1 VVTSNARGSWLHALR
16 LLILKDA
23 AFWPFFLS
31 RFPLGH
37 EEGRHVSRKPNPR
50 TKLKIH
56 EVCWIWFPPVIMSV
70 YSERVSSHTM
80 NRARDK
86 MAQAAQRPPPPALG
100 RHSWALHLEV
110 VERGS
115 REDFERACARCAQ
128 KRETTFSVQ
137 DRVCHTLVCHVS
149 TSQIPS
155 TLCSLILPSFLLV
168 SLLAYL
174 STRTRCQ
181 PNLDSTFGRVAHTPP
196 ANYQLPVYYRVTSI
210 PCFATPS

>member
-100 RHSWALHLEV
+100 RHSWALHLDV

-115 REDFERACARCAQ
+115 REDFGEVSRVSKRKRASMCPMRAEKRDDLQCARSCLPYPSLPCIDI
-128 KRETTFSVQ
+128 T
-137 DRVCHTLVCHVS
+137 DTLD
-149 TSQIPS
+149 
-155 TLCSLILPSFLLV
+155 
-168 SLLAYL
+168 SLLTNPSLFPA
-174 STRTRCQ
+174 CFPACVFVHPHQMPAQ
-181 PNLDSTFGRVAHTPP
+181 P
-196 ANYQLPVYYRVTSI
+196 
-210 PCFATPS
+210 